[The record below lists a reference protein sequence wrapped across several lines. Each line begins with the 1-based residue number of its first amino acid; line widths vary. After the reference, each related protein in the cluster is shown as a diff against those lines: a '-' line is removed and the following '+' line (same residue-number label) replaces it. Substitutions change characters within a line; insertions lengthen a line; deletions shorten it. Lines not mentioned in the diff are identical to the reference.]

1 MSEQEKLI
9 SGLSP
14 LSDAEIEEGPGNLER
29 SLDAS
34 DQKREAGVQEAVDPV
49 YPPTGLGLVSKPI
62 PGFPE
67 SSGLWSP
74 TSYMTVQQATPEKPI
89 YMHRTSSTTRAKSWA
104 PD

>member
-49 YPPTGLGLVSKPI
+49 YPPTGLGLAGVYKIAYNSCERHPRLLVEDWRQVYQK
-62 PGFPE
+62 
-67 SSGLWSP
+67 
-74 TSYMTVQQATPEKPI
+74 
-89 YMHRTSSTTRAKSWA
+89 
-104 PD
+104 